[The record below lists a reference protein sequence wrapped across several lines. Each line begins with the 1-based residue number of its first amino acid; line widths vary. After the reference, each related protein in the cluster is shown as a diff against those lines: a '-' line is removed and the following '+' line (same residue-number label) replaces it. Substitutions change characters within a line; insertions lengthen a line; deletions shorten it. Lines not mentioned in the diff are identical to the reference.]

1 MHKKYFN
8 YTQVQFCVRVFYFEI
23 VVLLLKDLCTSSS
36 IADTLSGADR
46 PDEELELRNR
56 NLNSLFMSENILSV
70 AFMCDVWY
78 RWHTRLYSDILFYL
92 ILTLWTCTLYYCVK
106 SNLEVLL
113 KYFLLSKWKPCVSSS
128 EEPFCKKKKNV
139 SFSVETV
146 KFCNFGL
153 AECEYR
159 LHVNQ

>member
-70 AFMCDVWY
+70 AFMCDV
-78 RWHTRLYSDILFYL
+78 
-92 ILTLWTCTLYYCVK
+92 
-106 SNLEVLL
+106 
-113 KYFLLSKWKPCVSSS
+113 
-128 EEPFCKKKKNV
+128 
-139 SFSVETV
+139 
-146 KFCNFGL
+146 
-153 AECEYR
+153 
-159 LHVNQ
+159 